1 MIRFLIRKF
10 AAQDTPEKRRTG
22 IGRLAGILG
31 FLSNAILFIGKF
43 AIGLAA
49 GSVSIMADA
58 INSLTDTASSILT
71 LVGFQIAAK
80 PADKEHPFGHERFEY
95 ISGFLISLVM
105 TFVGFQF
112 LLSSFEKIRH
122 PQSVKLHLIVFLVL
136 ILSILIKVW
145 QSRMYRTLGSTIQSS
160 TLKATGQD
168 ALNDVLTTVAVL
180 LSAVIEGV
188 TGWRVDGWIG
198 FLIAC
203 YIIYSGITMVKSFID
218 ELMGS
223 RPTQEELTAMEKM
236 LKGYPDILGYHDLL
250 VHNYG
255 PQKKFASVHIEVDD
269 RWTLNQAHDVIN
281 HIEKDFCN
289 QLDVELVCHLDPVAL
304 QNDAYQ
310 KQRALVE
317 AIVINVAPGLTMHDF
332 RILSPQRM
340 SFDVVVPK
348 KCPLTDQELKE
359 TLQFKI
365 QQQLG
370 EQKLEITFDHTYLL
384 D

>member
-1 MIRFLIRKF
+1 MIHFLVQKF
-10 AAQDTPEKRRTG
+10 AGGETPEKRRTG

-31 FLSNAILFIGKF
+31 FISNALLFVGKF
-43 AIGLAA
+43 TIGLTA

-58 INSLTDTASSILT
+58 INSLTDTASSVLT

-112 LLSSFEKIRH
+112 LLSSFDKIRH
-122 PQSVKLHLIVFLVL
+122 PQSVNLHLVVFLVL
-136 ILSILIKVW
+136 FLSIAMKIW
-145 QSRMYRTLGSTIQSS
+145 QSRMYRTLGKTIQST
-160 TLKATGQD
+160 TLKATAQD
-168 ALNDVLTTVAVL
+168 AMNDVLTTVAVL
-180 LSAVIEGV
+180 LSAAVEGL

-218 ELMGS
+218 ELMGA
-223 RPTQEELTAMEKM
+223 RPTQEELTAMENM
-236 LKGYPDILGYHDLL
+236 LKEYPDILGYHDLL

-281 HIEKDFCN
+281 RIEKDFRK

-304 QNDAYQ
+304 QNDTYQ
-310 KQRALVE
+310 RQRAIVE
-317 AIVINVAPGLTMHDF
+317 GIIVNVAPGLTMHDF

-348 KCPLTDQELKE
+348 SCSLSDQELKE
-359 TLQFKI
+359 TIKFKI

-370 EQKLEITFDHTYLL
+370 TQKLEITFDHTYLL
-384 D
+384 E